1 MEKKIGE
8 TFDQSVGTFVQKI
21 DTVRQRAAE
30 LQQRVN
36 KSSLQ
41 QQQVM
46 MPQALEEL
54 QTALEELHVAEE
66 ELKAQNDELVF
77 TRIKVE
83 AERHSYQDLF
93 EFAPDG
99 YLVTDD
105 TGVIREANHVAATL
119 LKVAQKFLVGKPLIN
134 YIPHEERQA
143 FRSQLNQLRQNE
155 RMQEWEL
162 RISPRDGAVFDA
174 ALTVSTVRD
183 WEGKL
188 LGWRWLLRDITAR
201 KQAEE
206 IIRNMQLQNL
216 QLQEA
221 ARLKSHFL
229 AVMSHEL
236 RSPMNAIIGFS
247 QLLLRYPD
255 QSLNTSQANMVQRIL
270 NNGKHLLTLIDDILD
285 FSKLE
290 ATGLQLQPAEFDL
303 TELVTATAEELRSL
317 SEQKNLALQVQLN
330 LENPYV
336 VNDSTRLRQVLV
348 NLLSNAIKF
357 TDSGSVHLKV
367 WELAPDRIAIA
378 VKDTGIGIAEADI
391 QHIFDE
397 FRQLN
402 QSLTRRH
409 GGTGLGLAITQRLVS
424 LMQGKIT
431 VESQLGEGS
440 TFRVELP
447 RCTRV

>member
-8 TFDQSVGTFVQKI
+8 TFDQSVGAFVQKI

-66 ELKAQNDELVF
+66 ALKAQNDELVF

-290 ATGLQLQPAEFDL
+290 ATGLQLQTEEFDL
-303 TELVTATAEELRSL
+303 TELVTATAEELHSL

-330 LENPYV
+330 LENPYI

-357 TDSGSVHLKV
+357 TDFGSVHLKV

-409 GGTGLGLAITQRLVS
+409 GGTGLGLAITHRLVS

-431 VESQLGEGS
+431 VESHLGEGS

-447 RCTRV
+447 RVSC